1 MYLRGDSTTAVTR
14 NSLIL
19 TSLTI
24 QNGMESKVLNEA
36 QQGVLAVS
44 FHKEPSR
51 EDIERRAFQIYMAR
65 GRQPGND
72 IADWLA
78 AEKELR
84 EAYWRECSRYPRNF
98 NLRKAA

>member
-1 MYLRGDSTTAVTR
+1 
-14 NSLIL
+14 
-19 TSLTI
+19 
-24 QNGMESKVLNEA
+24 MESNVLNEA

-51 EDIERRAFQIYMAR
+51 EDIERRAFQIYMTR

-84 EAYWRECSRYPRNF
+84 DAYWREYSRNPRNF

>member
-1 MYLRGDSTTAVTR
+1 MYLPRYKTH
-14 NSLIL
+14 NSFILMSL
-19 TSLTI
+19 TSQT
-24 QNGMESKVLNEA
+24 GMESKVLNEA

-44 FHKEPSR
+44 FHIEPSR
-51 EDIERRAFQIYMAR
+51 EDIERRAFQIYMAC
-65 GRQPGND
+65 GSQPGND

-84 EAYWRECSRYPRNF
+84 EAYWREHSRYPRSF

>member
-1 MYLRGDSTTAVTR
+1 MACKM
-14 NSLIL
+14 LI
-19 TSLTI
+19 
-24 QNGMESKVLNEA
+24 EA
-36 QQGVLAVS
+36 QQGVLTVS

-51 EDIERRAFQIYMAR
+51 EDIERRAFQIYVKR

-84 EAYWRECSRYPRNF
+84 EASWRAYSRNPRNF
-98 NLRKAA
+98 SFRKAA

>member
-1 MYLRGDSTTAVTR
+1 MVCKMLS
-14 NSLIL
+14 
-19 TSLTI
+19 
-24 QNGMESKVLNEA
+24 EA
-36 QQGVLAVS
+36 RQGVFAVS

-78 AEKELR
+78 PKKNCVRHIGESTRAILATSISAKQREL
-84 EAYWRECSRYPRNF
+84 ES
-98 NLRKAA
+98 